1 LRCASTERKAEGT
14 ETLPLA
20 SILLVAFERKRFMT
34 RNIRSRR
41 DPDQKTPE
49 TPDIRHSFASRMS
62 QNPSDAS
69 GEEDAFALR

>member
-1 LRCASTERKAEGT
+1 
-14 ETLPLA
+14 
-20 SILLVAFERKRFMT
+20 MT

-41 DPDQKTPE
+41 DPDDQETPE

-62 QNPSDAS
+62 ENPSDAS